1 MPKRAD
7 SAEVMQFQIKR
18 HHFYAAF
25 IPVAFLIGL
34 AAGYLVWGR
43 AIAVVAASEPQ
54 ANSELGASPT
64 SIATQPGDIVAQRY
78 DIPIDANDPVLG
90 AEDAPITIV
99 EFADFQCP
107 YCQRH
112 AQETYPQLTAQYGD
126 QIRFVYKDFPLISI
140 HPEAY
145 PSALAAQCALE
156 QDKFWEYHDLLFT
169 GGLELGPETY
179 TAYAE
184 QLGLDM
190 TEFNACVE
198 EERYADRVQS
208 DYNFASQL
216 GVSSTP
222 TFFINGIAVIGAQ
235 PFSVFAEI
243 IDYELENQ

>member
-1 MPKRAD
+1 
-7 SAEVMQFQIKR
+7 MQFKIKR
-18 HHFYAAF
+18 HHFFAAF

-34 AAGYLVWGR
+34 AAGYWVWGR
-43 AIAVVAASEPQ
+43 GPAAVPASEAQ
-54 ANSELGASPT
+54 ANTVLGATPM
-64 SIATQPGDIVAQRY
+64 ATLDDIVAQRY
-78 DIPIDANDPVLG
+78 DIPIDEDDPALG

-112 AQETYPQLTAQYGD
+112 AQETYPQLVAQYGD

-145 PSALAAQCALE
+145 PSALAAQCANE
-156 QDKFWEYHDLLFT
+156 QDMFWEYHDLLFT
-169 GGLELGPETY
+169 GGLELGAASYVT
-179 TAYAE
+179 YAE

-190 TEFNACVE
+190 AEFNACVE
-198 EERYADRVQS
+198 EERYSDRVQA